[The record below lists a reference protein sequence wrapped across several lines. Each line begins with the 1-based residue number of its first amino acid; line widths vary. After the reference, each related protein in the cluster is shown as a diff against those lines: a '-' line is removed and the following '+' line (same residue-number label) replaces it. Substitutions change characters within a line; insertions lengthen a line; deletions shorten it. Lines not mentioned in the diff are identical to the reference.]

1 MKKLS
6 VLLGALLLSAS
17 PVLADD
23 LVYLECEGKSV
34 TTIKELKSN
43 QILKKEETTETTHHK
58 FDLVNSRLMSAD
70 NPQWE
75 EVKIVDGVVVLDE
88 ESTEDGFDIKVNA
101 SWRIVPPG
109 RFTADGLFI
118 NDTTSTTFKARGMCK
133 GIDESEFE
141 KALKEAQS

>member
-1 MKKLS
+1 MRKLS

-17 PVLADD
+17 PAIAGDF
-23 LVYLECEGKSV
+23 VYLECEGKSV

-43 QILKKEETTETTHHK
+43 QILKREETTETTHHK
-58 FDLVNSRLMSAD
+58 FDLANSRTASAD

-109 RFTADGLFI
+109 RFTADGLFS
-118 NDTTSTTFKARGMCK
+118 NDDTSTTFTIRGICKAR
-133 GIDESEFE
+133 DASAFE
-141 KALKEAQS
+141 KALKEAKS

>member
-1 MKKLS
+1 MRKLS

-17 PVLADD
+17 PAIAGDF
-23 LVYLECEGKSV
+23 VYLECEGKSV

-43 QILKKEETTETTHHK
+43 QILKREETTETTHHK
-58 FDLVNSRLMSAD
+58 FDLVNSRSMAAD

-118 NDTTSTTFKARGMCK
+118 NDATSMILTIRGMCK
-133 GIDESEFE
+133 ASDASVFE
-141 KALKEAQS
+141 EALNQ